1 MLSPSSRPPASG
13 PLAGG
18 LLLGDN
24 NYALLINL
32 ACIGLALSMVASL
45 IPARLKDRPAEPE
58 PPPDAAIAGK
68 LD

>member
-1 MLSPSSRPPASG
+1 MGLASG

-18 LLLGDN
+18 LLLGDD

-32 ACIGLALSMVASL
+32 AVAGLALSAVASL
-45 IPARLKDRPAEPE
+45 IPARLKDRPERQAPIAEE
-58 PPPDAAIAGK
+58 AIVGK